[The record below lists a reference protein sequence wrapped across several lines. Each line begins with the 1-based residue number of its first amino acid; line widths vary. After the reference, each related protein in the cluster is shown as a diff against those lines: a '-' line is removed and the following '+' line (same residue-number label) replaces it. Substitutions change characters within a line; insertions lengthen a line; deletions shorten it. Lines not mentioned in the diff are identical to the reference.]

1 MKEGK
6 VALSSFLPLRE
17 AEEPAAIIIVVPA
30 ALSDEQTRKSEHLSL
45 SLSLSLSFNAVI
57 ILPAVMRALE

>member
-30 ALSDEQTRKSEHLSL
+30 ALSDEQTRKSERLSL
-45 SLSLSLSFNAVI
+45 LLSFNAVI